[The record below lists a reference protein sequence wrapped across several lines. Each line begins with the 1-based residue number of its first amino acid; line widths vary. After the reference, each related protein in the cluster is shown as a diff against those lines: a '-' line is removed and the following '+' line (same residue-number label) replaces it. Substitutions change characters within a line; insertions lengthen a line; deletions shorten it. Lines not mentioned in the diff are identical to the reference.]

1 MNNGN
6 ILACHMASMHSTVT
20 AAEPTDV
27 ELVMAC
33 ILRACV
39 NRSRKITVNITTLHN
54 PGTIKERLAS
64 LGYKSEKKGTD
75 LTVRW

>member
-6 ILACHMASMHSTVT
+6 ILACHMAALHKTVT
-20 AAEPTDV
+20 ASDPTDL

-39 NRSRKITVNITTLHN
+39 HRSKQITVNVSMLQN
-54 PGTIKERLAS
+54 PSTIKERLS
-64 LGYKSEKKGTD
+64 VLGYRCEKKQED